1 MTANHHLQSFQT
13 YTCVRV
19 VLPSS
24 MTAFI
29 LKSRIDAA
37 DWASQYGFFLTLSEA
52 KLDRMLWET
61 MFILQTLTNPTV
73 LL

>member
-19 VLPSS
+19 MLPSS

-29 LKSRIDAA
+29 RKSRIDAA
-37 DWASQYGFFLTLSEA
+37 DWASQHGFILTLSQA
-52 KLDRMLWET
+52 KLGRMLRET

-73 LL
+73 LF